1 MAAPLP
7 REETPGGYEFTALEN
22 KKFTRLAGAMQI
34 VSVLE
39 IVAASLGA
47 IPAFDAVRTHLAS
60 GDVLAALVPVG
71 AVIAPLL
78 VGLWTFRAGGHL
90 RLIVRTQGDDIR
102 HLMAAVTELTKLY
115 ILQLWLFLV
124 TVGLVIFSLVVHGAF
139 VKLY

>member
-7 REETPGGYEFTALEN
+7 RDETRDGYEFTALEN

-34 VSVLE
+34 VAVLE
-39 IVAASLGA
+39 VVAAALGTV
-47 IPAFDAVRTHLAS
+47 PAVTGARTHLAT
-60 GDVLAALVPVG
+60 GDVLAALVPIG

-115 ILQLWLFLV
+115 LLQLWLFLFTIGV
-124 TVGLVIFSLVVHGAF
+124 VVFSLLVHGAY